1 MTELETISELL
12 KEKKYIQIRQYFLE
26 INPADAAAIIQE
38 LYEQNVEREQL
49 IILFRLLPK
58 AIAADSFAYFESD
71 MQKLL
76 IDAFTDRELR
86 SVLQEAFVD
95 DVVDL
100 IEEMPANVVKR
111 ILKNSDVETRM
122 AVNQILNYPKDSAG
136 SIMTIEYVDLKRTM
150 TVAEAFEHIKNTG
163 TDKETIYTCYV
174 RDRDRKLIGIVTAKD
189 LLLADKED
197 VIEDIMETNIV
208 FAHTHE
214 DREVVADKM
223 MKYDF
228 IAIPVV
234 DKEERLV
241 GIITVDDVM
250 DVITEE
256 HTEDI
261 EKMASITPSD
271 KPYDKTGVFEVW
283 KNRIPWLLFLMI
295 SAAFTGNIIAHYE
308 NALAATQ
315 TSLAMFIPML
325 MGTGGNAGGQSSA
338 TIIRGLSLGD
348 VEFADILKVIWKE
361 IRVAVLCGITLA
373 IVNFIKMIVIDSV
386 GLEVALVVSLTLIVT
401 ICIAKIVGCVLP
413 MVAEKIGFDPAVV
426 ASPFITTIV
435 DAISL
440 FVFFRF
446 AIVFLGI

>member
-12 KEKKYIQIRQYFLE
+12 QEKKYIQIRELFLE
-26 INPADAAAIIQE
+26 INPADAASVIQE
-38 LYEQNVEREQL
+38 LYEENAEREQL

-58 AIAADSFAYFESD
+58 SIAAEAFAYLESD

-95 DVVDL
+95 DVVDM

-136 SIMTIEYVDLKRTM
+136 SIMTIEYVDLNRSM

-174 RDRDRKLIGIVTAKD
+174 KDRDRKLIGIVTAKD
-189 LLLADKED
+189 LLLADKDD

-208 FAHTHE
+208 FAHTNE
-214 DREVVADKM
+214 DREVVADKIK
-223 MKYDF
+223 KYDF
-228 IAIPVV
+228 LAIPVV
-234 DKEERLV
+234 DREDRLV
-241 GIITVDDVM
+241 GIVTVDDVI

-261 EKMASITPSD
+261 ERMASITPSD
-271 KPYDKTGVFEVW
+271 KSYTKTGVFEIW

-295 SAAFTGNIIAHYE
+295 SASFTGQIIAHYE
-308 NALAATQ
+308 DALATQAVLAT
-315 TSLAMFIPML
+315 FIPML
-325 MGTGGNAGGQSSA
+325 MGTGGNAGGQASA
-338 TIIRGLSLGD
+338 TIICGLSLGD
-348 VEFADILKVIWKE
+348 VEFSDILKVIWKE
-361 IRVAVLCGITLA
+361 FRVAIICGITLA
-373 IVNFIKMIVIDSV
+373 VVDFIKMILLDGISI
-386 GLEVALVVSLTLIVT
+386 EVAAVVSVTLVVT
-401 ICIAKIVGCVLP
+401 ICIAKLVGSSLP
-413 MVAEKIGFDPAVV
+413 ILAKKIGFDPAVM

-440 FVFFRF
+440 FVFFKF
-446 AIVFLGI
+446 SMIFLGI